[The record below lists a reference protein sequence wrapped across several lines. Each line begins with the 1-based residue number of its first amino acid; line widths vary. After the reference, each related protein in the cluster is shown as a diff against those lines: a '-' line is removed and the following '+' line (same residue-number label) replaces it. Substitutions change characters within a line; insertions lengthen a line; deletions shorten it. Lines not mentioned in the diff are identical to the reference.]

1 MSTFFWKF
9 VNFVCRRWLGAVRVI
24 VAWLGLFD
32 GGAGENIKLV
42 GIDGSDAREN
52 FIIGSGSD
60 HGGVVAGE
68 FRLREKYFGVC
79 KVFLGF

>member
-1 MSTFFWKF
+1 MD
-9 VNFVCRRWLGAVRVI
+9 
-24 VAWLGLFD
+24 LFD

-42 GIDGSDAREN
+42 RVGGGDARED
-52 FIIGSGSD
+52 FIIGGSSD

-68 FRLREKYFGVC
+68 FRLREEYFGVC

>member
-1 MSTFFWKF
+1 MRGS
-9 VNFVCRRWLGAVRVI
+9 G
-24 VAWLGLFD
+24 LGLFD
-32 GGAGENIKLV
+32 GGAREDIELV
-42 GIDGSDAREN
+42 GSDARED

-68 FRLREKYFGVC
+68 FRLREEYFGVC